1 MERLVVETILATSA
15 VFLVLTVLI
24 VLNKAQRE
32 VREGWRRARRRELE
46 PRVLAWAHGDAPSVL
61 SVLGGGLAR
70 KDRRVYEEIVLD
82 HVQRVRG
89 VERERL
95 ARTLDELG
103 FVDRWRHGLRSKGW
117 WQRAAAAEKLGLAR
131 ASRATEALIAAMK
144 DPMEEVRLRAAKA
157 LGSIGGKGAA
167 EPLVR
172 ALAEPNRWSAIRIAD
187 ILTDLGREVAGELID
202 RYPTLNRHGRL
213 AALDILA
220 RVHTID
226 SSSFLHGRLEDEDR
240 DVRARA
246 AHALG
251 AIGDPAAAPALI
263 ARLEDAEWPVR
274 AMAAKALG
282 RIRHAPS
289 IPALRKAM
297 RDREWWVRA
306 NAAEAV
312 RAMGEA
318 GIEALEEML
327 GDVDVYARHQA
338 VQMLQQSGQLELRVA
353 QLASP
358 DSRIRSEAEAVVRKI
373 AAIGQM
379 GRLREAAEQHAEA
392 RVRDAL
398 AAILP
403 RPAEGDASGKEAP

>member
-1 MERLVVETILATSA
+1 MERIVVETILATSA
-15 VFLVLTVLI
+15 AFLVLTVLI
-24 VLNKAQRE
+24 VANKAQRE
-32 VREGWRRARRRELE
+32 IREGWRRARRRELE

-61 SVLGGGLAR
+61 SVLGGGLAK

-82 HVQRVRG
+82 HVERVRG

-103 FVDRWRHGLRSKGW
+103 FVQGWRRGVRSRGW
-117 WQRAAAAEKLGLAR
+117 WHRAAAAEKLGLAR
-131 ASRATEALIAAMK
+131 ASRATEELVAAMK
-144 DPMEEVRLRAAKA
+144 DPNEEVRLRAAKA
-157 LGSIGGKGAA
+157 LGAIGGKAA
-167 EPLVR
+167 VEPLVR
-172 ALAEPNRWSAIRIAD
+172 ALSEPNRWSAIRIAD

-202 RYPTLNRHGRL
+202 RYTTLNRHGRL

-220 RVHTID
+220 RVHAID
-226 SSSFLHGRLEDEDR
+226 SSSFLHGRLGDEDR

-263 ARLEDAEWPVR
+263 ERLDDPEWPVR

-282 RIRHAPS
+282 RIRHVPS
-289 IPALRKAM
+289 IPALRNAM

-306 NAAEAV
+306 NAADAV

-318 GIEALEEML
+318 GIEALEEAL
-327 GDVDVYARHQA
+327 DDADVYARHQA

-358 DSRIRSEAEAVVRKI
+358 DPRIRFEAEALVRRV
-373 AAIGQM
+373 AAIGQV

-403 RPAEGDASGKEAP
+403 KTAEDDESRRVEP

>member
-15 VFLVLTVLI
+15 VFLLLTVLI

-32 VREGWRRARRRELE
+32 IREGWRRARRRELE

-61 SVLGGGLAR
+61 SVLGGGLAK

-82 HVQRVRG
+82 HVLRVRG

-103 FVDRWRHGLRSKGW
+103 FVDRWRRELGSRAW
-117 WQRAAAAEKLGLAR
+117 WRRAAAAERLGLAR
-131 ASRATEALIAAMK
+131 ASRSTEQLLVAMK
-144 DPMEEVRLRAAKA
+144 DPVEEVRLRAAKA
-157 LGSIGGKGAA
+157 LGAIGGKAA
-167 EPLVR
+167 LEPLVR

-187 ILTDLGREVAGELID
+187 ILTDLGGDVAGELID

-226 SSSFLHGRLEDEDR
+226 SSSFLHERLTDEDR

-251 AIGDPAAAPALI
+251 SIGDPAAAPALM

-282 RIRHAPS
+282 RIRHLPA

-318 GIEALEEML
+318 GIEALEETL

-338 VQMLQQSGQLELRVA
+338 VQMLQQSGQLELRLA

-358 DSRIRSEAEAVVRKI
+358 DPRIRSEAEVVVRKI
-373 AAIGQM
+373 ATIGQM
-379 GRLREAAEQHAEA
+379 GRLREVAEQHAEE
-392 RVRDAL
+392 RVREAL

-403 RPAEGDASGKEAP
+403 RAAEGDTSGEAAP